1 VLPTPKK
8 FFLTA
13 AGCEGNNG
21 LNAFDNA
28 LMKARIGNINLIR
41 VTSILPPSAEYA
53 PELKIPPGSL
63 VPTAYG
69 YIISEVPGEL
79 IAAAVGVGLSEAF
92 LQGDAYGSGQ
102 GGGDTCE
109 TGVNNL
115 QEFGAGG
122 VIMEYAGKCSKE
134 GARQKVEEMIKEAF
148 AVRKIKLADMKIKT
162 VEHRV
167 EKIGCALAAVPMWY

>member
-1 VLPTPKK
+1 MLPTPKK

-13 AGCEGNNG
+13 AGSEGNNG

-41 VTSILPPSAEYA
+41 VTSILPPSAEYD
-53 PELKIPPGSL
+53 PDLQIPPGSL

-79 IAAAVGVGLSEAF
+79 IAAAVGVGLSESF
-92 LQGDAYGSGQ
+92 LQDGEDVESS
-102 GGGDTCE
+102 
-109 TGVNNL
+109 L
-115 QEFGAGG
+115 REFGAGG
-122 VIMEYAGKCSKE
+122 VIMEYAGKCSRE
-134 GARQKVEEMIKEAF
+134 EARKKVEEMIKEAF
-148 AVRKIKLADMKIKT
+148 ATRQIKLADMKIVA

-167 EKIGCALAAVPMWY
+167 KKIGCALAAVPMWY